1 METKNKS
8 LKIDESTHHKLKTLA
23 VSEKITI
30 PDMVTILVDY
40 YLEHKTMKLS
50 EFEKK

>member
-8 LKIDESTHHKLKTLA
+8 LKIDETAHHKLKTLA

-30 PDMVTILVDY
+30 PDMVAVLIDY
-40 YLEHKTMKLS
+40 YLEHKIMKVT